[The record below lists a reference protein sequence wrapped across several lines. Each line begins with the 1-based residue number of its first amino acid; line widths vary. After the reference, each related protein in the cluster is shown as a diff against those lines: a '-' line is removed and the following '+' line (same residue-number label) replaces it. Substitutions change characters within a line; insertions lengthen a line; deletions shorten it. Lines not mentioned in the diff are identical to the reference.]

1 MCSSGFKGQNT
12 QFKEIPKI
20 DSIQE
25 LARFWDTHDLT
36 DFEDDLQEVTEPI
49 FRREAL
55 IRIRL
60 PQNKLEDI
68 KEIAKSK
75 GIEYRELIQQWVTE
89 KAEAP
94 WSLSLWGWLVAVEMP
109 ISRHHPKLSI
119 GSGHAR

>member
-1 MCSSGFKGQNT
+1 MEKVM
-12 QFKEIPKI
+12 KLKKIPKI

-36 DFEDDLQEVTEPI
+36 DFEDDLQEMTEPI

-55 IRIRL
+55 IKIRL

-68 KEIAKSK
+68 KEIAKSR
-75 GIEYRELIQQWVTE
+75 GIGYTELIQQWVTE

-94 WSLSLWGWLVAVEMP
+94 
-109 ISRHHPKLSI
+109 
-119 GSGHAR
+119 

>member
-1 MCSSGFKGQNT
+1 MEKAM
-12 QFKEIPKI
+12 KLKKIPKI

-49 FRREAL
+49 FRREAI

-68 KEIAKSK
+68 KEIAKSR
-75 GIEYRELIQQWVTE
+75 GIEYTELIQQWVTE

-94 WSLSLWGWLVAVEMP
+94 
-109 ISRHHPKLSI
+109 
-119 GSGHAR
+119 

>member
-1 MCSSGFKGQNT
+1 MKL
-12 QFKEIPKI
+12 KKIPKI

-36 DFEDDLQEVTEPI
+36 DFEDDLQEMTEPI

-68 KEIAKSK
+68 KVIAKSR
-75 GIEYRELIQQWVTE
+75 GIEYTELIQQWVTE

-94 WSLSLWGWLVAVEMP
+94 
-109 ISRHHPKLSI
+109 
-119 GSGHAR
+119 

>member
-1 MCSSGFKGQNT
+1 MKSK
-12 QFKEIPKI
+12 KIPII

-36 DFEDDLQEVTEPI
+36 DFEDDLQEVTEAL

-68 KEIAKSK
+68 KEIAKSR
-75 GIEYRELIQQWVTE
+75 GIEYTELIQQWVTE

-94 WSLSLWGWLVAVEMP
+94 
-109 ISRHHPKLSI
+109 
-119 GSGHAR
+119 

>member
-1 MCSSGFKGQNT
+1 MEKVMKSK
-12 QFKEIPKI
+12 KIPKI

-25 LARFWDTHDLT
+25 LAHFWDTHDLT

-68 KEIAKSK
+68 KEIAKSR

-94 WSLSLWGWLVAVEMP
+94 
-109 ISRHHPKLSI
+109 
-119 GSGHAR
+119 

>member
-1 MCSSGFKGQNT
+1 MEKVM
-12 QFKEIPKI
+12 KLKKIPKI

-68 KEIAKSK
+68 KVIAKSR
-75 GIEYRELIQQWVTE
+75 GIKYTELIQQWVTE

-94 WSLSLWGWLVAVEMP
+94 
-109 ISRHHPKLSI
+109 
-119 GSGHAR
+119 

>member
-1 MCSSGFKGQNT
+1 MEKVM
-12 QFKEIPKI
+12 KLKKIPKI

-68 KEIAKSK
+68 KEIAKSR
-75 GIEYRELIQQWVTE
+75 GIEYTELIQQWITE

-94 WSLSLWGWLVAVEMP
+94 
-109 ISRHHPKLSI
+109 
-119 GSGHAR
+119 

>member
-1 MCSSGFKGQNT
+1 MEKVMKSK
-12 QFKEIPKI
+12 KIPKI

-68 KEIAKSK
+68 KVIAKSR
-75 GIEYRELIQQWVTE
+75 GIEYTELIQQWVTE

-94 WSLSLWGWLVAVEMP
+94 
-109 ISRHHPKLSI
+109 
-119 GSGHAR
+119 

>member
-1 MCSSGFKGQNT
+1 MEKVMKSK
-12 QFKEIPKI
+12 KIPKI

-25 LARFWDTHDLT
+25 LSRFWDTHDLT

-60 PQNKLEDI
+60 PQNKLEGI
-68 KEIAKSK
+68 KEIAKSR
-75 GIEYRELIQQWVTE
+75 GIEYTELIQQWVTE

-94 WSLSLWGWLVAVEMP
+94 
-109 ISRHHPKLSI
+109 
-119 GSGHAR
+119 

>member
-1 MCSSGFKGQNT
+1 ME
-12 QFKEIPKI
+12 KEMKSKKIPKI

-68 KEIAKSK
+68 KEIAKSR
-75 GIEYRELIQQWVTE
+75 GIEYTELIQQWVTE

-94 WSLSLWGWLVAVEMP
+94 
-109 ISRHHPKLSI
+109 
-119 GSGHAR
+119 

>member
-1 MCSSGFKGQNT
+1 MKL
-12 QFKEIPKI
+12 KKIPKI

-68 KEIAKSK
+68 KEIAKSR
-75 GIEYRELIQQWVTE
+75 GIEYTQLIQQWVTE

-94 WSLSLWGWLVAVEMP
+94 
-109 ISRHHPKLSI
+109 
-119 GSGHAR
+119 

>member
-1 MCSSGFKGQNT
+1 MEKVM
-12 QFKEIPKI
+12 KLKKIPKI

-68 KEIAKSK
+68 KVIAKSR
-75 GIEYRELIQQWVTE
+75 GIEYTELIQQWVTE
-89 KAEAP
+89 KAESP
-94 WSLSLWGWLVAVEMP
+94 
-109 ISRHHPKLSI
+109 
-119 GSGHAR
+119 

>member
-1 MCSSGFKGQNT
+1 MEKVM
-12 QFKEIPKI
+12 KLKKIPKI

-68 KEIAKSK
+68 KVIAKSR
-75 GIEYRELIQQWVTE
+75 GIEYTELIQQWVTE

-94 WSLSLWGWLVAVEMP
+94 
-109 ISRHHPKLSI
+109 
-119 GSGHAR
+119 

>member
-1 MCSSGFKGQNT
+1 MEKVM
-12 QFKEIPKI
+12 KLKKIPKI

-68 KEIAKSK
+68 KEIAKSR
-75 GIEYRELIQQWVTE
+75 GIEYTELIQQWVTE

-94 WSLSLWGWLVAVEMP
+94 
-109 ISRHHPKLSI
+109 
-119 GSGHAR
+119 

>member
-1 MCSSGFKGQNT
+1 MKL
-12 QFKEIPKI
+12 KKIPKI

-68 KEIAKSK
+68 KEIAKSR
-75 GIEYRELIQQWVTE
+75 GIEYTELIQQWVTE

-94 WSLSLWGWLVAVEMP
+94 
-109 ISRHHPKLSI
+109 
-119 GSGHAR
+119 

>member
-1 MCSSGFKGQNT
+1 MEKVM
-12 QFKEIPKI
+12 KLKKIPKI

-25 LARFWDTHDLT
+25 LAHFWDTHDLT

-68 KEIAKSK
+68 KEIAKSR
-75 GIEYRELIQQWVTE
+75 GIEYTELIQQWVTE

-94 WSLSLWGWLVAVEMP
+94 
-109 ISRHHPKLSI
+109 
-119 GSGHAR
+119 